1 MSLCMHDASAPVFV
15 RTLTSMLGWLD
26 KAEAHATEKGFE
38 PNNYVD
44 LRLAPDMFAFARQIQ
59 IATDSTKNC
68 VARLAGLEPP
78 SWVDDE
84 STLEELRTRIQTAIN
99 FVESIAPEKIN
110 GSEEREVLLPLGPDH
125 SMTFTGQ
132 AFLTGFALPN
142 FFFHASMAYALLRQ
156 GGVDIAKMDFLG
168 AP

>member
-1 MSLCMHDASAPVFV
+1 M
-15 RTLTSMLGWLD
+15 TSWQPRDSRRLIQ
-26 KAEAHATEKGFE
+26 EATHINDRRIPPPHACGT
-38 PNNYVD
+38 
-44 LRLAPDMFAFARQIQ
+44 
-59 IATDSTKNC
+59 
-68 VARLAGLEPP
+68 
-78 SWVDDE
+78 DDE
-84 STLEELRTRIQTAIN
+84 STLGELRARIQTAII
-99 FVESIAPEKIN
+99 FIESITPEKIN

-156 GGVDIAKMDFLG
+156 GGVDIGKMDFLG